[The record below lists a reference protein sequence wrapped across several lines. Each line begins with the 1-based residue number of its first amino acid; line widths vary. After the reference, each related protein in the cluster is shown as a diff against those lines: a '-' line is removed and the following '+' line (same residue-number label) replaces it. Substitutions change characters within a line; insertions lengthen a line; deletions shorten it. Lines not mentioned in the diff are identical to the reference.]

1 MLEVDENLNHWKL
14 KNLDLSPI
22 LYKPQVPQSVGL
34 YKTKDQDHVIN
45 DVLDRKIIELAQ
57 PAIQNGSKVK
67 GEFKIINTD
76 RSLGAMLSNEI
87 CKVHGGKGLP
97 DGTVHVKLTGSAGQS
112 FGVFTTKG
120 VLFEL
125 EGEANDYFGKGL
137 SGAELVVYPN
147 KRSTFIPEENMIIG
161 NVAFYG
167 ATSGKAFING
177 LAGERFA
184 VRNSGVTAVVEGIG
198 DHGCEYMT
206 GGRVVI
212 LGETG
217 RNFGA
222 GMSGGIAYIYNRY
235 NTFGDNFNNELSDLE
250 ELQHEDLTF
259 VRQLVNEHLERTS
272 SKVAQKIIESWERE
286 KQFFVK
292 VMPRDY
298 KRVLEEAKLK
308 QEAQLA

>member
-1 MLEVDENLNHWKL
+1 
-14 KNLDLSPI
+14 
-22 LYKPQVPQSVGL
+22 
-34 YKTKDQDHVIN
+34 
-45 DVLDRKIIELAQ
+45 
-57 PAIQNGSKVK
+57 
-67 GEFKIINTD
+67 
-76 RSLGAMLSNEI
+76 
-87 CKVHGGKGLP
+87 
-97 DGTVHVKLTGSAGQS
+97 
-112 FGVFTTKG
+112 
-120 VLFEL
+120 
-125 EGEANDYFGKGL
+125 
-137 SGAELVVYPN
+137 
-147 KRSTFIPEENMIIG
+147 MIIG

-206 GGRVVI
+206 GGRVLI

-222 GMSGGIAYIYNRY
+222 GMSGGIAYVYNRY

-250 ELQHEDLTF
+250 ELQQEDFTF
-259 VRQLVNEHLERTS
+259 VHQLVNEHLQRTS
-272 SKVAQKIIESWERE
+272 SRVAKKIIDSWEKE